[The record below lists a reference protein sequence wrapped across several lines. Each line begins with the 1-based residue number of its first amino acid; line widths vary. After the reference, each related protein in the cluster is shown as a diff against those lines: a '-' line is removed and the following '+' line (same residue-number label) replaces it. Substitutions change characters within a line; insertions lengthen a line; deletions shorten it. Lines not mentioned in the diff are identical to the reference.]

1 MFTLSCFH
9 TKHIYSYV
17 ICWLFLLFQVSELYV
32 AHQGEFGTAEQI
44 VEQALCKISTEAQW
58 SDVNLPAMEIW
69 LDNHPPFNIT
79 TIELN

>member
-1 MFTLSCFH
+1 MSTLSCFCS
-9 TKHIYSYV
+9 KYIYSYV
-17 ICWLFLLFQVSELYV
+17 ICRLFLLFQVSELYV

-69 LDNHPPFNIT
+69 LDNHLPSNTST
-79 TIELN
+79 TELN

>member
-1 MFTLSCFH
+1 MCYL
-9 TKHIYSYV
+9 
-17 ICWLFLLFQVSELYV
+17 LLLFQVSELYV

-69 LDNHPPFNIT
+69 LDNHLPFNTNT
-79 TIELN
+79 TELN